1 MLPRILFLL
10 PLLSEMKLRKFTFD
24 LSRKVIYNFKDITSS
39 SQNAIIN
46 SFSWKYANKLKR
58 WCFAKP

>member
-24 LSRKVIYNFKDITSS
+24 LSRKVILLPQRFNYM

-46 SFSWKYANKLKR
+46 SFS
-58 WCFAKP
+58 

>member
-1 MLPRILFLL
+1 MLPRILFLR
-10 PLLSEMKLRKFTFD
+10 PLLSEMKLRKFTFN
-24 LSRKVIYNFKDITSS
+24 LSRKVIYSFKDSTSS